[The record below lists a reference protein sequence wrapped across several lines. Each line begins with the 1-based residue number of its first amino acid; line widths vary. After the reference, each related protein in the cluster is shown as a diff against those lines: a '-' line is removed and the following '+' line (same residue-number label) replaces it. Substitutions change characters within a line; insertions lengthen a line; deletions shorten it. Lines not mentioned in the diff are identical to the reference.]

1 MIFQSTKES
10 LMNDT
15 KVYGLM
21 AQAEDIPKAAVELL
35 RDSHK
40 AQLTLDN
47 VSKNALGA
55 IRAGVR
61 DEVGEILKQELRG
74 ASEGLLGLSEC
85 VREAV
90 SSQVSLAHSTE
101 QTIRGATWRFSLVLC
116 IIGGLVAGGLWMF
129 QDFVLDKAKKE
140 RESLLSEIASLTEQ
154 ADKLKAKTWGI
165 RLHED
170 SNGKFIILPKGK
182 EADTNWNFGEQ
193 RAVLIIPKRK

>member
-1 MIFQSTKES
+1 
-10 LMNDT
+10 MNDT

-21 AQAEDIPKAAVELL
+21 AQAEDIQKAAVELL

-40 AQLTLDN
+40 AQLTLEN

-74 ASEGLLGLSEC
+74 ASEGLLGLSEG

-140 RESLLSEIASLTEQ
+140 HAALKQEIAALEEQ
-154 ADKLKAKTWGI
+154 AKKLKAKTWNLQLVEWDDGE
-165 RLHED
+165 R
-170 SNGKFIILPKGK
+170 GIILPKGVRVK
-182 EADTNWNFGEQ
+182 RTGQQVKDGREAIVITNP
-193 RAVLIIPKRK
+193 R

>member
-1 MIFQSTKES
+1 
-10 LMNDT
+10 MNDT

-21 AQAEDIPKAAVELL
+21 AQAEDIQKAAVELL

-40 AQLTLDN
+40 AQLTLED

-61 DEVGEILKQELRG
+61 DEVGEILKQELKG
-74 ASEGLLGLSEC
+74 ASEGLLGLSEG